1 MHQSLRAVY
10 FLLINWNDATFLLL
24 SLIIIYSLENEEDTL
39 HNPTELDSTTILN
52 ECKKDLNSKRRPSLA
67 QKMTSNLRRLSGAA
81 DLKIDIGDPMNA
93 NNSKY
98 CNKKIKV
105 NTHTHPARLICA
117 LLRNSP
123 EARPE
128 KKNYNFLSCFQLFPC
143 DNTAPQHSRHDGGGE
158 CDSSASRDPATQY
171 RRAKI
176 SIECGTR

>member
-105 NTHTHPARLICA
+105 NTHTPR
-117 LLRNSP
+117 SP
-123 EARPE
+123 HLCVVAQLSRSEAREE
-128 KKNYNFLSCFQLFPC
+128 KL
-143 DNTAPQHSRHDGGGE
+143 
-158 CDSSASRDPATQY
+158 
-171 RRAKI
+171 
-176 SIECGTR
+176 